1 MQAPQR
7 LELRASCAPADALV
21 VAAYEVDEI
30 EATVVTVVVQQ
41 PEQQPSADA
50 AALGCSALVAQPC
63 DPGGLLGRRQPQWS
77 TGQTCC
83 SSCSADFT
91 LLRRRHH
98 CRACGAAVCAA
109 CSSNK
114 LYLTRWLASDR
125 PTLRPTQRRAHPL
138 VELPD
143 SDATAAS
150 AAQRVCDTCHRSA
163 PGEMHDERRQLRL
176 QATVSQPPTRQ
187 DWFTAS
193 GTVQVALVPGIET
206 LIAALNFRDQERF
219 DSEAFERGCRQLPR
233 PIATQQ
239 LDAACGLLVH
249 GMAALPSS
257 LTVQI
262 ASCRALARSCIG
274 RLNKPAGVRCSESED
289 AQRWRSSRVAELG
302 GIEAVVAAM
311 LEHPHSATL
320 QWLGCVLLG
329 RLAYG
334 QKALGKRVRR
344 AGGWV
349 VASNAMRQHSHS
361 VRVVLRALRVFNSC
375 VSTMGAG
382 AKRARLVES
391 EAEGVRSAVE
401 QLERLRLQM
410 PDDERRLLKHVGSEV
425 RCTARLLY

>member
-1 MQAPQR
+1 MQAPQH
-7 LELRASCAPADALV
+7 LEPRASAPPADALV

-63 DPGGLLGRRQPQWS
+63 DPGGLLGRRQPEWS

-125 PTLRPTQRRAHPL
+125 PTMRPTQRRAHPL
-138 VELPD
+138 VELRD

-150 AAQRVCDTCHRSA
+150 AQRVCDTCFRSA
-163 PGEMHDERRQLRL
+163 PGEMHDERRRLRL

-193 GTVQVALVPGIET
+193 GTVQVALVPGIKT
-206 LIAALNFRDQERF
+206 IIAALNFRDQERF

-233 PIATQQ
+233 W
-239 LDAACGLLVH
+239 DV
-249 GMAALPSS
+249 
-257 LTVQI
+257 
-262 ASCRALARSCIG
+262 
-274 RLNKPAGVRCSESED
+274 
-289 AQRWRSSRVAELG
+289 
-302 GIEAVVAAM
+302 
-311 LEHPHSATL
+311 
-320 QWLGCVLLG
+320 
-329 RLAYG
+329 
-334 QKALGKRVRR
+334 RVR
-344 AGGWV
+344 
-349 VASNAMRQHSHS
+349 SP
-361 VRVVLRALRVFNSC
+361 
-375 VSTMGAG
+375 VSTC
-382 AKRARLVES
+382 ARVH
-391 EAEGVRSAVE
+391 EA
-401 QLERLRLQM
+401 M
-410 PDDERRLLKHVGSEV
+410 
-425 RCTARLLY
+425 